1 MEEKKSNS
9 KNTTEKDP
17 EETKEESFKWGEFVL
32 NLIGDFVKNFTTE
45 IIENVKSQI
54 KKGIYQAKIGASVGI
69 FIIISLIF
77 LLIGIAVFL
86 NDLINIAGIGYILV
100 GFSCLIIGYVIKVA
114 GESKEPE

>member
-1 MEEKKSNS
+1 MEEEKSNPEDMKKSS
-9 KNTTEKDP
+9 E
-17 EETKEESFKWGEFVL
+17 EESFKWGEIIL
-32 NLIGDFVKNFTTE
+32 NLVSNFVKNFTSE

-54 KKGIYQAKIGASVGI
+54 RRGIYQAKIGAFVGI
-69 FIIISLIF
+69 FIVISLIF

-100 GFSCLIIGYVIKVA
+100 GFACLIIGYIIKTT